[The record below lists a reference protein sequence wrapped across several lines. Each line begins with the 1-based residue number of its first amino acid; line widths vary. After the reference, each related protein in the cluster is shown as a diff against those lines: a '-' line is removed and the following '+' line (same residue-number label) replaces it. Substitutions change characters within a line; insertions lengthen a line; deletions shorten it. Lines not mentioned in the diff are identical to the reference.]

1 MKMSKTNRILWV
13 FFVLLFSPILIVI
26 FGFYG
31 ILYLIEQD
39 DENDRRLC
47 D

>member
-1 MKMSKTNRILWV
+1 MKMSKVNRILWAI
-13 FFVLLFSPILIVI
+13 FVLLFSPILIVI

-39 DENDRRLC
+39 DEDDRRLC